1 MLVVTT
7 RHCKSHIGMIVVR
20 SSFLSACQP
29 KVQDFLTR
37 DEVPPPTPDVPPLF
51 LTPVDGPELGP
62 FLAATTFFA
71 APTCNRRTCPFIVF
85 SLMHISYVHKSG
97 QKKCK
102 ICAKQ
107 EHPSVCALHISG
119 NTRRVHLWISRNVR
133 DNGRHQEG
141 RGGGDKLRTNFFV
154 PAFAAAPP
162 MSFFFFDAPVPPA
175 PLSSS
180 SSSPTPL
187 SRPPRGSGFMH
198 KMSSA
203 ALMRFISG
211 CTVQKCTIISTQV
224 HAFVGSNTHTCM
236 HA

>member
-1 MLVVTT
+1 M
-7 RHCKSHIGMIVVR
+7 
-20 SSFLSACQP
+20 
-29 KVQDFLTR
+29 
-37 DEVPPPTPDVPPLF
+37 
-51 LTPVDGPELGP
+51 
-62 FLAATTFFA
+62 
-71 APTCNRRTCPFIVF
+71 
-85 SLMHISYVHKSG
+85 
-97 QKKCK
+97 
-102 ICAKQ
+102 
-107 EHPSVCALHISG
+107 CALHISG

-224 HAFVGSNTHTCM
+224 QAFVGSNTHTHMRACM
-236 HA
+236 IYRHTDWDRDLTQARRGQLQAARDQGHTYRELLHTTSGPFPSSPPVKGHR